1 MIKSLKRNDIR
12 YTPFVANKSW
22 NSQNQR
28 FEDLISWQ
36 SGSES
41 GSLFLTFFDYDD
53 GTQMSAISSA
63 FSSGIAYQQQDADF
77 LKFRIGKEITGST
90 FYPLG
95 NQYYNPE
102 TNPVNIDESYQSL
115 VYNNAKNFYYKESEN
130 PTKIFGLESL
140 DPSNVNRTL
149 PKQIS
154 VFNIPVNKFGEKIE
168 PNSVKIV
175 HDSPIGYTIVI
186 DDGNNNLKVSGS
198 TFSDIQNA
206 RYNCVSASITH
217 TKLTQIYDTTQKSAS
232 VSTSP
237 SNLTVSTTYNG
248 NSNAPTNAGIYT
260 VFSEISDGFY
270 CGNKTDSFTINKAQ
284 ATVTVDSVSNTYTG
298 TRFDVTVT
306 TNPPNLNYSIVYKK
320 DLKNGPIS
328 NPIDVGTYYATV
340 TIEDANYFGTGT
352 GTSTVSLPVSVITFN
367 SIQNVTYGDVW
378 EIQPIAVDNVNKF
391 PINFTI
397 TSGNNLATI
406 SNNKISLI
414 PSKAA
419 ISLGT
424 VTVTATTV
432 PNIFGISPVFTTQT
446 FTINQKLLTIT
457 GVSTTNK
464 IIGSGFTISINNT
477 NSSLNGVIHGDSVSI
492 NTSPSTGTIT
502 SDSKMGIYPVS
513 FNNYTISGTHSSK
526 YTLQQ
531 PYLTVQVTSTKIV
544 FNSNLNF
551 RYDTAERNVTSIL
564 TRESINSISDLTIN
578 YYLNSQR
585 IGGEKYKG
593 GLFLSKDGTIP
604 TDVGIYTVEIINDE
618 SIAKEISIKQI
629 SIKRAPA
636 YVKFL
641 NLTQGGSFWITTAQ
655 KSSKI
660 KPISEEIV
668 DVKITDIE
676 IPDRNHKLIS
686 LPNLIS
692 DAIILYN
699 GSSTKPTTV
708 GSINVSATINSHN
721 VYYGNTQTLT
731 VGNFIYI
738 VTKDLYETY
747 DFTSDNLVKDYSSSV
762 YNLRKYFDPSVTGSW
777 SSVTSIYSELS
788 NFPYKDNSE
797 YRNAVTPGIAI
808 GLTGGGGGSYI
819 YSNYEFTN
827 NNVLIEYYSNSD
839 ELLSTEYS
847 IATKNSRDLNKS
859 YLNNKI
865 VQTTFFYVSQDN
877 TTIRFNLS
885 STNAKLSINDV
896 EVTQAGRGENIQ
908 GKSTYSKA
916 FRRGYYKLKIVY
928 NSINGNSSL
937 DLTYSPS
944 ISFTTLRSYNY
955 GGGSGASVGVMLPAR
970 YIIDNNL
977 QQVKFVVGK
986 SGFAD
991 INTNTPE
998 ITSRLNGKYARG
1010 QGPRIANGI
1019 LKDNKNKTLIKFN
1032 SYNAPLLQNFYWLNN
1047 QNEEQ
1052 DPPTGDLIFVG
1063 KDVTQSQLDAFGIKT
1078 QLTTLYRIKSGDTFD
1093 ISSTAIVNDYLSI
1106 GYYIWDAS
1114 SVISGIN
1121 DSYKEIYY
1129 EDYEQADRQKSELSG
1144 QFTVPTTF
1152 KSTDVLVIGFEDA
1165 SPYRRGTH
1173 GLNDL
1178 NVTVKLT
1185 FLPTPFDGGDTY
1197 FITGSSTTA
1206 NINNAYLGI
1215 IAGGGRTINGVNYGS
1230 SSIKG
1235 NAYEGNLYPTNIDR
1249 NKPLYLEFQN
1259 YDDPRPN
1266 LNGYVTANNHSLKH
1280 NWLGPYNRSVNG
1292 FNGTRGP
1299 VGGESVDVTQE
1310 TNKKFGKGGGGT
1322 INTGTRGNFITD
1334 VADQFRELMIGSI
1347 NTGTRGNFVLSGSNV
1362 LCEIYVNSSSVYNVT
1377 QVI

>member
-41 GSLFLTFFDYDD
+41 GSLFLTFFDYGD
-53 GTQMSAISSA
+53 GTQMSSVSSA
-63 FSSGIAYQQQDADF
+63 FSSAIAYQQQDADF

-102 TNPVNIDESYQSL
+102 TNPVNIDETYQSL

-130 PTKIFGLESL
+130 PTQIFGLESL

-149 PKQIS
+149 PKQIF
-154 VFNIPVNKFGEKIE
+154 VFNVSVNKFGEKIQ
-168 PNSVKIV
+168 PKSIKIT
-175 HDSPIGYTIVI
+175 HDLPIGYTTVI

-198 TFSDIQNA
+198 TFADIQNA
-206 RYNCVSASITH
+206 RYNCVSASISHANLIQT
-217 TKLTQIYDTTQKSAS
+217 YNATQKSAS

-248 NSNAPTNAGIYT
+248 NSNSPTNAGIYT

-270 CGNKTDSFTINKAQ
+270 CGNKTDSFIINKSQ
-284 ATVTVDSVSNTYTG
+284 ASITVTNTSNTYTG
-298 TRFDVTVT
+298 NRFDVTVT
-306 TNPPNLNYSIVYKK
+306 TTPSNLNYNVVYR
-320 DLKNGPIS
+320 KNNPTGPIS
-328 NPIDVGTYYATV
+328 DPIDVGTYYTTV
-340 TIEDANYFGTGT
+340 TIEDVNYSGTAT

-367 SIQNVTYGDVW
+367 SIPNVAYGDTW

-391 PINFTI
+391 PVNFTI

-406 SNNKISLI
+406 SDNKISLI
-414 PSKAA
+414 PSKTAT
-419 ISLGT
+419 SLGT

-432 PNIFGISPVFTTQT
+432 PNIVGISPVSTTQT
-446 FTINQKLLTIT
+446 FTINQKLLTII
-457 GVSTTNK
+457 GVSTTNI
-464 IIGSGFTISINNT
+464 IIGSGTTISINNQNRT
-477 NSSLNGVIHGDSVSI
+477 LNGIIAGDSVSI

-502 SDSKMGIYPVS
+502 SDSNIGIYPVS
-513 FNNYTISGTHSSK
+513 FSNYTVSGTHSSK

-551 RYDTAERNVTSIL
+551 TYDTAARNVTSIL
-564 TRESINSISDLTIN
+564 TRESINSINDLTIN

-593 GLFLSKDGTIP
+593 GVFLSKDGIIP
-604 TDVGIYTVEIINDE
+604 TDVGNYVVEVINNE
-618 SIAKEISIKQI
+618 LIVTEVSSKQI
-629 SIKRAPA
+629 SIKKAPA

-668 DVKITDIE
+668 DVKITDVE
-676 IPDRNHKLIS
+676 IPDRNNKLIS

-699 GSSTKPTTV
+699 GSPTKPTTV
-708 GSINVSATINSHN
+708 GSINVSATINSSN
-721 VYYGNTQTLT
+721 VYYANTQTLR

-777 SSVTSIYSELS
+777 SSVTSTYSELS
-788 NFPYKDNSE
+788 NFPYKDNSG
-797 YRNAVTPGIAI
+797 YRYAVTPGIAV
-808 GLTGGGGGSYI
+808 GLTGGGGGAYI
-819 YSNYEFTN
+819 YNEYKVTDK
-827 NNVLIEYYSNSD
+827 NVSIEYYNDDNTLISSRTNNV
-839 ELLSTEYS
+839 
-847 IATKNSRDLNKS
+847 IAESPKLKDLFA
-859 YLNNKI
+859 
-865 VQTTFFYVSQDN
+865 TTLVGNIIETTYFYVSENSDI
-877 TTIRFNLS
+877 TFTLT
-885 STNAKLSINDV
+885 STNAELYIDDNLLCAAGGGDQAQQTSI
-896 EVTQAGRGENIQ
+896 QK
-908 GKSTYSKA
+908 KSFK
-916 FRRGYYKLKIVY
+916 RGYFKLKIVY
-928 NSINGNSSL
+928 YPINANSTLFLKFN
-937 DLTYSPS
+937 PS
-944 ISFTTLRSYNY
+944 ISFTTLLSYNY

-991 INTNTPE
+991 INQDTPE
-998 ITSRLNGKYARG
+998 ITSRLNGQPAKG
-1010 QGPRIANGI
+1010 QGDRISNGR
-1019 LKDNKNKTLIKFN
+1019 LKDNNNNILKTFL
-1032 SYNAPLLQNFYWLNN
+1032 YNAPLLQNFYWLNS
-1047 QNEEQ
+1047 QNTEQ
-1052 DPPTGDLIFVG
+1052 NPPADDLIFIG
-1063 KDVTQSQLDAFGIKT
+1063 KDVTQSQLNALGIKT
-1078 QLTTLYRIKSGDTFD
+1078 PLNDLYRIKSGDTFD
-1093 ISSTAIVNDYLSI
+1093 ISSTAYVNDYLSI
-1106 GYYIWDAS
+1106 GYYIWDT
-1114 SVISGIN
+1114 SVGIN
-1121 DSYKEIYY
+1121 DSYTKIYSQ
-1129 EDYEQADRQKSELSG
+1129 DYQQTDRQYSILSG
-1144 QFTVPTTF
+1144 QFIVPATF
-1152 KSTDVLVIGFEDA
+1152 KSTDVLVIGFEDS
-1165 SPYRRGTH
+1165 SPFRRNIY

-1178 NVTVKLT
+1178 IVNVKLT

-1197 FITGSSTTA
+1197 FITGSSTSA

-1215 IAGGGRTINGVNYGS
+1215 VAGGGRTINGINYGS

-1235 NAYEGNLYPTNIDR
+1235 NAYKGNLYPTNIR
-1249 NKPLYLEFQN
+1249 SNNPPLNSYPLYSEFIN
-1259 YDDPRPN
+1259 YDEPGQLSYAIN
-1266 LNGYVTANNHSLKH
+1266 LTLASS
-1280 NWLGPYNRSVNG
+1280 WLGPYNQSVYGNNGIVRSI
-1292 FNGTRGP
+1292 
-1299 VGGESVDVTQE
+1299 GGQSVDVTQQ
-1310 TNKKFGKGGGGT
+1310 TNKNFGKGAG
-1322 INTGTRGNFITD
+1322 
-1334 VADQFRELMIGSI
+1334 GSI

-1362 LCEIYVNSSSVYNVT
+1362 LYEIYVNSSSVYNVT

>member
-41 GSLFLTFFDYDD
+41 GSLFLTFFDYGD
-53 GTQMSAISSA
+53 GTQMSSVSSA
-63 FSSGIAYQQQDADF
+63 FSSAIAYQQQDADF

-102 TNPVNIDESYQSL
+102 TNPVNIDETYQSL

-130 PTKIFGLESL
+130 PTQIFGLESL

-149 PKQIS
+149 PKQIF
-154 VFNIPVNKFGEKIE
+154 VFNVSVNKFGEKIQ
-168 PNSVKIV
+168 PKSIKIT
-175 HDSPIGYTIVI
+175 HDLPIGYTTVI

-198 TFSDIQNA
+198 TFADIQNA
-206 RYNCVSASITH
+206 RYNCVSASISHANLIQT
-217 TKLTQIYDTTQKSAS
+217 YNATQKSAS

-248 NSNAPTNAGIYT
+248 NSNSPTNAGIYT

-270 CGNKTDSFTINKAQ
+270 CGNKTDSFIINKSQ
-284 ATVTVDSVSNTYTG
+284 ASITVTNTSNTYTG
-298 TRFDVTVT
+298 NRFDVTVT
-306 TNPPNLNYSIVYKK
+306 TTPSNLNYNVVYR
-320 DLKNGPIS
+320 KNNPTGPIS
-328 NPIDVGTYYATV
+328 DPIDVGTYYATV
-340 TIEDANYFGTGT
+340 TIEDVNYSGTAT

-367 SIQNVTYGDVW
+367 SIPNVAYGDTW

-391 PINFTI
+391 PVNFTI

-406 SNNKISLI
+406 SDNKISLI
-414 PSKAA
+414 PSKTAT
-419 ISLGT
+419 SLGT

-432 PNIFGISPVFTTQT
+432 PNIVGISPVSTTQT
-446 FTINQKLLTIT
+446 FTINQKLLTII
-457 GVSTTNK
+457 GVSTTNI
-464 IIGSGFTISINNT
+464 IIGSGTTISINNQNRT
-477 NSSLNGVIHGDSVSI
+477 LNGIIAGDSVSI

-502 SDSKMGIYPVS
+502 SDSNMGIYPVS
-513 FNNYTISGTHSSK
+513 FSNYTVSGTHSSK

-551 RYDTAERNVTSIL
+551 TYDTAARNVTSIL
-564 TRESINSISDLTIN
+564 TRESINSINDLTIN

-593 GLFLSKDGTIP
+593 GVFLSKDGIIP
-604 TDVGIYTVEIINDE
+604 TDVGNYVVEVINNE
-618 SIAKEISIKQI
+618 LIVTEVSSKQI
-629 SIKRAPA
+629 SIKKAPA

-668 DVKITDIE
+668 DVKITDVE
-676 IPDRNHKLIS
+676 IPDRNNKLIS

-699 GSSTKPTTV
+699 GSPTKPTTV
-708 GSINVSATINSHN
+708 GSINVSATINSSN
-721 VYYGNTQTLT
+721 VYYANTQTLR

-777 SSVTSIYSELS
+777 SSVTSTYSELS
-788 NFPYKDNSE
+788 NFPYKDNSG
-797 YRNAVTPGIAI
+797 YRYAVTPGIAV
-808 GLTGGGGGSYI
+808 GLTGGGGGAYI
-819 YSNYEFTN
+819 YNEYKVTDK
-827 NNVLIEYYSNSD
+827 NVSIEYYNDDNTLISSRTNNV
-839 ELLSTEYS
+839 
-847 IATKNSRDLNKS
+847 IAESPKLKDLFA
-859 YLNNKI
+859 
-865 VQTTFFYVSQDN
+865 TTLVGNIIETTYFYVSENSDI
-877 TTIRFNLS
+877 TFTLT
-885 STNAKLSINDV
+885 STNAELYIDDNLLCDAGGGDQAQQTSI
-896 EVTQAGRGENIQ
+896 QK
-908 GKSTYSKA
+908 KSFK
-916 FRRGYYKLKIVY
+916 RGYFKLKIVY
-928 NSINGNSSL
+928 YPINANSILFLKFN
-937 DLTYSPS
+937 PS
-944 ISFTTLRSYNY
+944 ISFTTLLSYNY

-991 INTNTPE
+991 INQDTPE
-998 ITSRLNGKYARG
+998 ITSRLNGQPAKG
-1010 QGPRIANGI
+1010 QGDRISNGR
-1019 LKDNKNKTLIKFN
+1019 LKDNNNNILKTFL
-1032 SYNAPLLQNFYWLNN
+1032 YNAPLLQNFYWLNS
-1047 QNEEQ
+1047 QNTEQ
-1052 DPPTGDLIFVG
+1052 NPPADDLIFIG
-1063 KDVTQSQLDAFGIKT
+1063 KDVTQSQLNALGIKT
-1078 QLTTLYRIKSGDTFD
+1078 PLNDLYRIKSGDTFD
-1093 ISSTAIVNDYLSI
+1093 ISSTAYVNDYLSI
-1106 GYYIWDAS
+1106 GYYIWDT
-1114 SVISGIN
+1114 SVGIN
-1121 DSYKEIYY
+1121 DSYTKIYSQ
-1129 EDYEQADRQKSELSG
+1129 DYQQTDRQYSILSG
-1144 QFTVPTTF
+1144 QFIVPATF
-1152 KSTDVLVIGFEDA
+1152 KSTDVLVIGFEDS
-1165 SPYRRGTH
+1165 SPFRRNIY

-1178 NVTVKLT
+1178 IVNVKLT

-1197 FITGSSTTA
+1197 FITGSSTSA

-1215 IAGGGRTINGVNYGS
+1215 VAGGGRTINGINYGS

-1235 NAYEGNLYPTNIDR
+1235 NAYKGNLYPTNIR
-1249 NKPLYLEFQN
+1249 SNNPPLNSYPLYSEFIN
-1259 YDDPRPN
+1259 YDEPGQLSYAIN
-1266 LNGYVTANNHSLKH
+1266 LTLASS
-1280 NWLGPYNRSVNG
+1280 WLGPYNQSVYGNNGIVRSI
-1292 FNGTRGP
+1292 
-1299 VGGESVDVTQE
+1299 GGQSVDVTQQ
-1310 TNKKFGKGGGGT
+1310 TNKNFGKGAG
-1322 INTGTRGNFITD
+1322 
-1334 VADQFRELMIGSI
+1334 GSI

-1362 LCEIYVNSSSVYNVT
+1362 LYEIYVNSSSVYNVT